1 MAIQIGGKSY
11 RPGGYSRPRA
21 DIGMLAQSY
30 IQQWQDMRRKLREQQ
45 PSRTETKMAPCICIS
60 RKIGVGALE
69 IADILAEKLGYPVV
83 DREIL
88 EAIAQKGKV
97 GRKTAAFFDES
108 HPGAVE
114 ELLSFLFREK
124 SFVQNDYTR
133 LLFSAVLQIARSGPA
148 VFVGRGTHLI
158 LPREKVLAVRFIG
171 STSFRSERL
180 ARILAVSPKQA
191 AEKLAQLDHEQN
203 EFFKKVYRK
212 KTASPYE
219 FDLIINRDYLGD
231 PKLAAR
237 MVADAFNWKF
247 ARPSG

>member
-1 MAIQIGGKSY
+1 MAIRIGGKTY
-11 RPGGYSRPRA
+11 RPGAYSRPRA

-30 IQQWQDMRRKLREQQ
+30 IQQWQDMRRKLREQ
-45 PSRTETKMAPCICIS
+45 PSGAKTEMAPSICIS

-69 IADILAEKLGYPVV
+69 IADILAEKLGYQVV

-88 EAIAQKGKV
+88 ETIAQKGGV
-97 GRKTAAFFDES
+97 SRKTAAFFDES

-114 ELLSFLFREK
+114 ELLSFLFRER

-133 LLFSAVLQIARSGPA
+133 LLFSAVLRIARSGPTL
-148 VFVGRGTHLI
+148 FVGRGTHLI

-171 STSFRSERL
+171 SASFRSERL
-180 ARILAVSPKQA
+180 ARILAVSPKEA
-191 AEKLAQLDHEQN
+191 AEKLAQLDQEQN

-212 KTASPYE
+212 KAASPYE

-247 ARPSG
+247 ARPAG